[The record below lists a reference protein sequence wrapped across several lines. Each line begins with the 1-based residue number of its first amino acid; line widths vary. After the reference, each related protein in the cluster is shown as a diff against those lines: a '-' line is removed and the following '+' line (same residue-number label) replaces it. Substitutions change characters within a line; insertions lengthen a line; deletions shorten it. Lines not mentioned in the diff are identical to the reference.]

1 MFIHHFFSFPS
12 AIVCGLDYPWIQ
24 WFSEH
29 FRDLTK
35 ICVPVF
41 AFLTGYFYYYTPQKT
56 YRYSLKKILD
66 LLIPYCAVYLLLLLI
81 AIAVGYHP
89 SLYGFLTEFLG
100 LKIDIMIFCWYVRFY
115 ILAMLALPIYVRFVP
130 KSGGFSLVIGLL
142 LPYIVLSLLTLIPAL
157 QSPLGSLASNF
168 PTIAVG
174 YLFAQHDLFR
184 NWFDSFPGHETGG
197 RFQWI
202 KWVSIL
208 AAVLCGKQFV
218 YSITLGSLDSFAEG
232 IPLYFSMDLI
242 YAPCFVYCLA
252 NLFNGPPRTK
262 FVRSALVEIGK
273 MSMLMWFLHCAFFNY
288 SDRLLQPILYFPRNP
303 VLVLLWG
310 LFLCYAAAR
319 GIDAMCRPLIQ
330 FKNRLLMK

>member
-12 AIVCGLDYPWIQ
+12 SIICGVDYPWIQ
-24 WFSEH
+24 WFAEH

-35 ICVPVF
+35 ICVPIF
-41 AFLTGYFYYYTPQKT
+41 AFLTGYFYYFTPQKN

-66 LLIPYCAVYLLLLLI
+66 LLIPYCAVYLLLLLL
-81 AIAVGYHP
+81 AAADGYRPDLHT
-89 SLYGFLTEFLG
+89 FLTEFLG
-100 LKIDIMIFCWYVRFY
+100 LKVNIMIFCWYVRFY
-115 ILAMLALPIYVRFVP
+115 ILAMLVLPIYVRFVP
-130 KSGGFSLVIGLL
+130 KSIGFSLVVSLL
-142 LPYIVLSLLTLIPAL
+142 LPYIVLSLLTSIPAL

-184 NWFDSFPGHETGG
+184 SWFDTFPGHDTGG
-197 RFQWI
+197 RFQWF

-218 YSITLGSLDSFAEG
+218 YSITLGSLDSFAGG

-252 NLFNGPPRTK
+252 NLFNCPPRIK
-262 FVRSALVEIGK
+262 FVRSALAQIGK

-288 SDRLLQPILYFPRNP
+288 SAHLLQPILYFPRNP

-310 LFLCYAAAR
+310 LFLCYTVAR

-330 FKNRLLMK
+330 FKNRLLMA